1 MYENYLNS
9 LERCKQIARQE
20 FDCVKQYFAE
30 CDASM
35 TALEQQ
41 FAKVVKSAG
50 KGNVLLASLEG
61 LKADL
66 QLGYTRLKQQREQNL
81 ALKKAQLARFNVM
94 LFGRTMSGKSTI
106 REALTGGDGS
116 SIGQGGQRTTRDV
129 RDYEWNNLR
138 IVDTPGFG
146 AFNGE
151 EDTCIAREILERSD
165 VVLFMLNSDSIQE
178 STFDELAHVHQLN
191 KPLIFVLNMKKDLQ
205 NPGNMRRALKN
216 PEKYVYKPEDIEGH
230 VQRLKELATRAGMNA
245 ANVRIVPIH
254 AQAAFMSTQTPE
266 LQRLKTAEPGTEP
279 ASDMGRKLRELSR
292 LDELLELL
300 CAEVEVNGP
309 VRRVQTF
316 LDSAVHHVEQQLILL
331 LQQGEHLEKLRPE
344 YEGGMARIKNWRGK
358 LQRDASRRIADEVNR
373 AYKPLIDA
381 VADFVDDH
389 MESRDIAQQWKKH
402 CQRWPVQPAVER
414 CAQELAEQT
423 RQELAEFTK
432 EMNEGIS
439 INVSLEQVHGGQAF
453 DKWDYKRISGW
464 GAAVSSVVGAI
475 AFSNAWNPLGWA
487 AFAFGATLG
496 IFGLFSDSKNTKL
509 RAAKNQARRDLMQG
523 LEQSKQQTRA
533 SLQAWFEQTVVQ
545 DMVGG
550 TEQQLRDLAQAIQS
564 FVQAMQQTR
573 DKLDGVQHQINS
585 RLLYRTAFIVSGRH
599 QAFAEIRKVVRQPGY
614 ASYALISG
622 YFRDKTLLIQM
633 SHVLKERIE
642 VIYANSLEQQL
653 KHLFKGLV
661 QQIELRTKAEDRRE
675 AVLHAYAEDMPKIL
689 GKQHRRIKLAAA
701 ITACTIHIRDLGPA
715 SGGARPTMKTNRY

>member
-1 MYENYLNS
+1 
-9 LERCKQIARQE
+9 
-20 FDCVKQYFAE
+20 
-30 CDASM
+30 
-35 TALEQQ
+35 
-41 FAKVVKSAG
+41 
-50 KGNVLLASLEG
+50 
-61 LKADL
+61 
-66 QLGYTRLKQQREQNL
+66 
-81 ALKKAQLARFNVM
+81 
-94 LFGRTMSGKSTI
+94 
-106 REALTGGDGS
+106 
-116 SIGQGGQRTTRDV
+116 V

-344 YEGGMARIKNWRGK
+344 YEGGMARIKKLAWQAAARCVQAHRRRGQSR
-358 LQRDASRRIADEVNR
+358 LQALDRRR
-373 AYKPLIDA
+373 GR
-381 VADFVDDH
+381 FCDDH

-402 CQRWPVQPAVER
+402 CQRWP
-414 CAQELAEQT
+414 
-423 RQELAEFTK
+423 
-432 EMNEGIS
+432 
-439 INVSLEQVHGGQAF
+439 
-453 DKWDYKRISGW
+453 
-464 GAAVSSVVGAI
+464 GAAG
-475 AFSNAWNPLGWA
+475 
-487 AFAFGATLG
+487 
-496 IFGLFSDSKNTKL
+496 
-509 RAAKNQARRDLMQG
+509 
-523 LEQSKQQTRA
+523 
-533 SLQAWFEQTVVQ
+533 
-545 DMVGG
+545 
-550 TEQQLRDLAQAIQS
+550 
-564 FVQAMQQTR
+564 
-573 DKLDGVQHQINS
+573 
-585 RLLYRTAFIVSGRH
+585 
-599 QAFAEIRKVVRQPGY
+599 
-614 ASYALISG
+614 
-622 YFRDKTLLIQM
+622 
-633 SHVLKERIE
+633 
-642 VIYANSLEQQL
+642 
-653 KHLFKGLV
+653 
-661 QQIELRTKAEDRRE
+661 
-675 AVLHAYAEDMPKIL
+675 
-689 GKQHRRIKLAAA
+689 
-701 ITACTIHIRDLGPA
+701 
-715 SGGARPTMKTNRY
+715 GGALRPRTCRADTPRACGIHEGDERRHFHQRRA

>member
-1 MYENYLNS
+1 
-9 LERCKQIARQE
+9 
-20 FDCVKQYFAE
+20 
-30 CDASM
+30 M
-35 TALEQQ
+35 TSLEQQ
-41 FAKVVKSAG
+41 FAQVVKSAAHG
-50 KGNVLLASLEG
+50 SGLLASLEG

-66 QLGYTRLKQQREQNL
+66 QLGYARLKQQREQNL
-81 ALKKAQLARFNVM
+81 TLKKAHLARFNVM
-94 LFGRTMSGKSTI
+94 LFGRTMAGKSTI

-146 AFNGE
+146 AFGGE

-178 STFDELAHVHQLN
+178 STFDELAHVHELN

-205 NPGNMRRALKN
+205 NPGNLRRALKN
-216 PEKYVYKPEDIEGH
+216 PEKYIFKPEDIEGH
-230 VQRLKELATRAGMNA
+230 VQRLKKLVTRAGMNA
-245 ANVRIVPIH
+245 AHMRLVPIH
-254 AQAAFMSTQTPE
+254 AQAAFMSTQTHE
-266 LQRLKTAEPGTEP
+266 LEGLQTAEPATEL
-279 ASDMGRKLRELSR
+279 AKDMGRQLRELSH
-292 LDELLELL
+292 LDELLALL

-331 LQQGEHLEKLRPE
+331 LQQGDHLEALRPE
-344 YEGGMARIKNWRGK
+344 YDGGLARIKNWRCK
-358 LQRDASRRIADEVNR
+358 LQRDAPRRIADEVNR
-373 AYKPLIDA
+373 AYKPLIDT

-414 CAQELAEQT
+414 CARELAEQT
-423 RQELAEFTK
+423 HQDLAEFTK
-432 EMNEGIS
+432 EMNESIS
-439 INVSLEQVHGGQAF
+439 INVSLEQVHGGQTF
-453 DKWDYKRISGW
+453 DEWDYKRISGW
-464 GAAVSSVVGAI
+464 GTAVAGVVSSI
-475 AFSNAWNPLGWA
+475 AFFNAWNPIGWVAFTVGA
-487 AFAFGATLG
+487 ALS

-509 RAAKNQARRDLMQG
+509 RAAKNQARQHLMQG

-533 SLQAWFEQTVVQ
+533 SLQAWFEQKLVQ

-564 FVQAMQQTR
+564 FVQAMGQTR
-573 DKLDGVQHQINS
+573 FKLDGVQQQINS
-585 RLLYRTAFIVSGRH
+585 RLLYRTASIVSGRH

-614 ASYALISG
+614 ASYALVSG
-622 YFRDKTLLIQM
+622 YFRDKALLMQM
-633 SHVLKERIE
+633 GQVLKERIE
-642 VIYANSLEQQL
+642 VVYANSLEQQL
-653 KHLFKGLV
+653 QHLFKGLA
-661 QQIELRTKAEDRRE
+661 QKIELSTDGPRE
-675 AVLHAYAEDMPKIL
+675 AVLHVYAEDMPKIL

-701 ITACTIHIRDLGPA
+701 ITACTIHTRDLGPA
-715 SGGARPTMKTNRY
+715 SGGARLTMKANRY